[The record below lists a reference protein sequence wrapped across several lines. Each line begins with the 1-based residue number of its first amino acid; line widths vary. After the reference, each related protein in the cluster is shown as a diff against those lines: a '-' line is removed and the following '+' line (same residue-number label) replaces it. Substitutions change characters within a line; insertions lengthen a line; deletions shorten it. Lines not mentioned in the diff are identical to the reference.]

1 MPEIGLV
8 KRSIVLPGILYF
20 VNDETCGRQNWIKWR
35 QIQISSVKSPI
46 KYPSSTLSSWCRDM
60 SMVLSPSS
68 SESERTILNWGFD
81 TDDPSSVN
89 SEFDVEPKQTTW
101 SYFESNV
108 FFNDM
113 DFTINA
119 SIECMFL
126 PLDLISQ
133 SLWTHMA
140 HGNVTKKLKLD
151 LFLSSEHIIFV
162 KVHM

>member
-1 MPEIGLV
+1 
-8 KRSIVLPGILYF
+8 
-20 VNDETCGRQNWIKWR
+20 
-35 QIQISSVKSPI
+35 
-46 KYPSSTLSSWCRDM
+46 
-60 SMVLSPSS
+60 MVLSPSS

-81 TDDPSSVN
+81 SDDPSSVN
-89 SEFDVEPKQTTW
+89 SEFDVEPKQTIR

-140 HGNVTKKLKLD
+140 HANLFKMLKLD
-151 LFLSSEHIIFV
+151 FFLSSEHIVIFV
-162 KVHM
+162 KVKRIHGTF